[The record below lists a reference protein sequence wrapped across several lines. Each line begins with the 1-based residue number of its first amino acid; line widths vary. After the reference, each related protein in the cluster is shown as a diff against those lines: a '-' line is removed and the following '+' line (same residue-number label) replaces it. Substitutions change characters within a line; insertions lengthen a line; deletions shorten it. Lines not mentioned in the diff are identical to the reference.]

1 MSLDEL
7 DKLPSPPRMADVA
20 KLAGVSKMTVSR
32 VLAGRDVSERTQA
45 LVHAAID
52 RLGYLPDASAGTL
65 STGRSEFIVALVPS
79 LASSN
84 FADTVR
90 GLNDIVREHGL
101 CLLLGDTDYHLDQ
114 EAVLVRTLL
123 RHRPVGVML
132 TGSSHLDDTRKL
144 LRQAQVPVVETWDI
158 PEDPIEQSVGFSNIA
173 AAAALFEHLYD
184 RGYRRIGYI
193 GGASGLDHRGQQRQQ
208 GYLQAIAAL
217 GSGEPRLV
225 EYGESPITMSHGGES
240 VKRLLE
246 KWPDTDAV
254 LCVSDLSAFGA
265 IMECHRMGLSVP
277 GDIAVAGFGDFEV
290 SRYCTPT
297 ITTVS
302 VDPYGI
308 GRRAGQLLL
317 TSAAAQRHGLPRPR
331 ERDVVEFKV
340 LAREST

>member
-7 DKLPSPPRMADVA
+7 DNMPSPPRMADVA

-65 STGRSEFIVALVPS
+65 SSGRSEFIVALVPS

-114 EAVLVRTLL
+114 EALLVRTLL

-132 TGSSHLDDTRKL
+132 TGSAHLDDTRKL

-158 PEDPIEQSVGFSNIA
+158 PEDPIEQSVGFSNVA
-173 AAAALFEHLYD
+173 AAAALFEHLYA

-193 GGASGLDHRGQQRQQ
+193 GGASVLDHRGQQRQQ

-217 GSGEPRLV
+217 GAGEPRLM

-254 LCVSDLSAFGA
+254 MCVSDLSAFGA
-265 IMECHRMGLSVP
+265 IMECHRKGLSVP

-317 TSAAAQRHGLPRPR
+317 TSAQAQRHGLPRPR
-331 ERDVVEFKV
+331 ECDVVEFKI